1 MKKTTFKIDKM
12 DCPSEEQ
19 LIRMKLDADNS
30 IKKLEFD
37 IPNRKLVIIHDGQ
50 VQPIENSIGSLNLGS
65 VLIGSEETTDVVA
78 QNDDTSDKKLLW
90 IVFAINAG
98 FFAIEIVTG
107 IISQSMGLIA
117 DSLDML
123 ADAIVYGMS
132 LLVVGSTIIRKK
144 QIAKLSGY
152 FQLALALFGLFEVV
166 RRFIGL
172 DETPNYLT
180 MIFVSAFAL
189 CGNAISLYLL
199 QKKKSKEAHMEA
211 SYIFTSN
218 DVIANIG
225 VIVAGI
231 IVYLTSSQL
240 PDLIVGAIVFLIV
253 LRGSFRILKLS
264 SN

>member
-1 MKKTTFKIDKM
+1 MKKTTFRIEKM

-19 LIRMKLDADNS
+19 LIRMKLDVDNS

-37 IPNRKLVIIHDGQ
+37 IPDRKLVVFHEGQ
-50 VQPIENSIGSLNLGS
+50 VSPIENSINELKLGS
-65 VLIGSEETTDVVA
+65 VLIGSEETSYV
-78 QNDDTSDKKLLW
+78 QQDDEASDKKLLW
-90 IVFAINAG
+90 IVFAINAA

-107 IISQSMGLIA
+107 IVSQSMGLIA

-144 QIAKLSGY
+144 RIARISGY

-180 MIFVSAFAL
+180 MILVSTFAL
-189 CGNAISLYLL
+189 CGNALSLYLL

-225 VIVAGI
+225 VIIAGI
-231 IVYLTSSQL
+231 VVYLTSSQL
-240 PDLIVGAIVFLIV
+240 PDLVIGTLVFLLV

>member
-1 MKKTTFKIDKM
+1 
-12 DCPSEEQ
+12 
-19 LIRMKLDADNS
+19 MKLDADNS
-30 IKKLEFD
+30 IKKLEFN
-37 IPNRKLVIIHDGQ
+37 IPDRKLVVFHEGQ
-50 VQPIENSIGSLNLGS
+50 VSPIENSINELKLGS
-65 VLIGSEETTDVVA
+65 VLVGSEETSYVY
-78 QNDDTSDKKLLW
+78 QDDEANDKKLLW

-144 QIAKLSGY
+144 RIARISGY

-180 MIFVSAFAL
+180 MILVSAFAL
-189 CGNAISLYLL
+189 CGNALSLYLL

-225 VIVAGI
+225 VILAGI
-231 IVYLTSSQL
+231 VVYLTSSQL
-240 PDLIVGAIVFLIV
+240 PDLVIGTIVFLLV

-264 SN
+264 AN